1 MLDLLTQRWM
11 QAVACRNVHLGS
23 KPIFQK
29 LFQPSEI
36 EQGKSFG
43 WLILDEEIYAMSIL
57 MVICA
62 SASAGDH
69 DWCSQDCVKMCAHT
83 HVRFTFEECKKV
95 RMCGDYPAAPVGLY
109 PTKPIRSPYAKRV

>member
-1 MLDLLTQRWM
+1 MSTLVPSLSSR
-11 QAVACRNVHLGS
+11 
-23 KPIFQK
+23 

-43 WLILDEEIYAMSIL
+43 WLMLDEEIHAMSIL

-83 HVRFTFEECKKV
+83 HVRFPSKNVRRSVCALIIRQPCRPISHQANTFPV
-95 RMCGDYPAAPVGLY
+95 R
-109 PTKPIRSPYAKRV
+109 K